1 MKFSRMTIVVLVL
14 IGAFIGLQI
23 AGSFASRNRAASTV
37 SSESH
42 TAASTSENAEKPA
55 QADGDADL
63 PIKEEINQT
72 FELSPGA
79 RVDISRINGSL
90 EIETAEGNT
99 AEIHIVRSARN
110 QNTLAH
116 RRTVIERKSDR
127 LFIGSRDGNNSLWDL
142 VQGNDD
148 LRSRV
153 KLKLPRKIRLG
164 IYHIIGRVKVGE
176 VDDLVAVVSV
186 NGEVTIAQAVGTMDL
201 SQINGRVT
209 AAVREADKRGIHL
222 RRISGPVEIRFLTP
236 LNADVEV
243 IGLNGSFNDK
253 GLNATVTERRGNSS
267 FNAKIGSG
275 GIPVEISRVNGNVT
289 FIKAAKEAGH
299 PPVAAARVKTEIAS
313 VSRRLL
319 RHVHRT
325 AAHL

>member
-1 MKFSRMTIVVLVL
+1 MKFSRMTIVVMAL

-23 AGSFASRNRAASTV
+23 AGSFASRNRAASAV
-37 SSESH
+37 SSDH
-42 TAASTSENAEKPA
+42 HPAASTNENAEKPA
-55 QADGDADL
+55 QNNDDTDL

-90 EIETAEGNT
+90 EIETTEGNA

-116 RRTVIERKSDR
+116 RRTVIERKADR
-127 LFIGSRDGNNSLWDL
+127 LFIGSREGNNSLWDL

-148 LRSRV
+148 LRSRA

-164 IYHIIGRVKVGE
+164 IYHTSGRVKVGE
-176 VDDLVAVVSV
+176 VDDLVAVSSV

-201 SQINGRVT
+201 FQINGKVT

-267 FNAKIGSG
+267 FSAKIGSG

-289 FIKAAKEAGH
+289 FIKATKEAGH
-299 PPVAAARVKTEIAS
+299 PPVAAARVKTEVATF
-313 VSRRLL
+313 RKRLL
-319 RHVHRT
+319 RHLRLN
-325 AAHL
+325 AAHI